1 MTDDRLPIAE
11 LLQKSGDD
19 DFLRA
24 VAESVLQIIME
35 ADVEGLIGAGRHERS
50 ADRSTWRNGYR
61 DRTLETRLGPL
72 NLKVPKLRTGS
83 YFPGFLEP
91 RKPVEKA
98 LVAVIQEAWV
108 AGVSTRKVDELVQA
122 MGMSGISKS
131 SVSKLCRDI
140 DERVNA
146 FLARPLDGEWPYLWL
161 DATYLKVRDTGRIV
175 SVAAII
181 AVAVNTDG
189 RREIVGLHIGPSE
202 AEPFWTSFLRSLVK
216 RGLGGVRLVI
226 SDAHEGLKAA
236 ITRTMT
242 GATWQ
247 RCRVHFM
254 RNALAHVPK
263 AETTVVAAAIR
274 QAFIQPDHAAATTT
288 WRHVADQ
295 LRSRW
300 SKLGTLMDDA
310 EADVLAYTAFPAR
323 HRTKLHSTNPLERLN
338 KEVKRR
344 ADVVGI
350 PNEAS
355 ITRLVGAV
363 LLEANDD
370 WQLQHRYMQI
380 EGMGELDAPAIEE
393 TPTLQIT
400 PNPTTVTTPAAT
412 PRTTPKAA

>member
-1 MTDDRLPIAE
+1 MTEDRLPIAE
-11 LLQKSGDD
+11 LLAKSGDD
-19 DFLRA
+19 DFLRS
-24 VAESVLQIIME
+24 VAEAVLQIIME

-50 ADRSTWRNGYR
+50 TERTTWRNGYR

-72 NLKVPKLRTGS
+72 NLKVPKLRQGS

-98 LVAVIQEAWV
+98 LVAVIQEAWI

-131 SVSKLCRDI
+131 SVSKLCREI
-140 DERVNA
+140 DDRVQA
-146 FLARPLDGEWPYLWL
+146 FLERPLDGTWPYLWL
-161 DATYLKVRDTGRIV
+161 DATYLKVREGGRIV

-216 RGLGGVRLVI
+216 RGLSGTRLVI

-236 ITRTMT
+236 ITRTMA

-254 RNALAHVPK
+254 RNALAHVPRSQ
-263 AETTVVAAAIR
+263 TTVVAAAIR
-274 QAFIQPDHAAATTT
+274 QVFVQPDHAGATTA

-295 LRSRW
+295 LRERW
-300 SKLGTLMDDA
+300 PKLGKLMDDA
-310 EADVLAYTAFPAR
+310 EADVLAYMAFPAR

-350 PNEAS
+350 FPNEAS

-363 LLEANDD
+363 LLEQNDD

-380 EGMGELDAPAIEE
+380 EGMAELDAETTPEIEGDT
-393 TPTLQIT
+393 TPQIT
-400 PNPTTVTTPAAT
+400 PPP
-412 PRTTPKAA
+412 TPKAA

>member
-11 LLQKSGDD
+11 LLQKSSDD

-61 DRTLETRLGPL
+61 ERTLETRLGPL

-98 LVAVIQEAWV
+98 LVAVIQEAWI

-122 MGMSGISKS
+122 MGMNGISKS

-146 FLARPLDGEWPYLWL
+146 FLARPLEGEWPYLWL

-202 AEPFWTSFLRSLVK
+202 AEPFWTAFLRSLAK
-216 RGLGGVRLVI
+216 RGLTGVRLVI

-236 ITRTMT
+236 ITRTMS

-254 RNALAHVPK
+254 RNALAHVPR

-310 EADVLAYTAFPAR
+310 EADVLAYTAFPSR

-350 PNEAS
+350 FPNEAS

-380 EGMGELDAPAIEE
+380 EGMGELDGATIKEVP
-393 TPTLQIT
+393 TPQIT
-400 PNPTTVTTPAAT
+400 PNPTPVTT